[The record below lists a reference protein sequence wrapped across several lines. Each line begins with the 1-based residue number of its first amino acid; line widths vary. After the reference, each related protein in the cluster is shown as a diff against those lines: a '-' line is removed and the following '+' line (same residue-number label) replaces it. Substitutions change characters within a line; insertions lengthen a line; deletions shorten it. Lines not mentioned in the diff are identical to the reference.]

1 MPSEYLNF
9 FLVSEDLLKHLLQPI
24 VLWIPPFVQKLGST
38 YVDADAAA
46 AADTVAV
53 FANVAAVAALAVV
66 ADVTDVAAVFSLLF
80 SSLFVTDVT
89 FIMKRISRALKN
101 TVNRNPILAICHNER
116 ER

>member
-1 MPSEYLNF
+1 MEKEQLHIERIDWW
-9 FLVSEDLLKHLLQPI
+9 V
-24 VLWIPPFVQKLGST
+24 
-38 YVDADAAA
+38 AA
-46 AADTVAV
+46 AADTAADTVATV
-53 FANVAAVAALAVV
+53 ANFAAVAALAVV

-116 ER
+116 E